1 MPIGYDD
8 SASEDCTVR
17 ARLLLLVY
25 VFDPPSSGM
34 PMITEMY
41 ADDFPLI
48 YARLVTRL
56 PKKPWLKRT
65 QSLKH
70 EIKAKPISTQ
80 LLIAENYI
88 AYGLTWFDA
97 GVGAMEIES
106 WEAVKAAMAFAIQ
119 VNSLCDAEA
128 QSGRSS
134 LAGRVAGAFN
144 NPTDLRAMV
153 LELHVAI
160 GLHRR
165 GLTVEWPEATPKSVD
180 TFDILASGG
189 GQDAFEVECKSFSSD
204 KGLRIPQK
212 EAMGFLAELLTSLS
226 PTLSHGAMV
235 GVSITVPK
243 RLPTA
248 TTELKDLRNKV
259 CAAIHNNA
267 VGGDGLF
274 SLEKL
279 SIEPFAPGEIKDQAH
294 LAELFSNHVQNHAGV
309 MESMRLIATTPKLAC
324 VLLTVASEEDHRTL
338 KAWEDSAKHA
348 IRKQMSGKRPGCL
361 VIRLEGMDS
370 NRMIAVCKVQPNLLS
385 VFSEELMTNDRHKHL
400 ACIAFISDSDWVE
413 TDEAPQVGQSCTY
426 VFNNPSGSYPNLG
439 LGSYFME

>member
-1 MPIGYDD
+1 
-8 SASEDCTVR
+8 
-17 ARLLLLVY
+17 
-25 VFDPPSSGM
+25 
-34 PMITEMY
+34 MITEMH
-41 ADDFPLI
+41 ADDFPSI
-48 YARLVTRL
+48 YARLVTRF

-65 QSLKH
+65 QSLNH
-70 EIKAKPISTQ
+70 EIKAKPISIQ
-80 LLIAENYI
+80 ILVAENRI
-88 AYGLTWFDA
+88 AYGLTWFEA
-97 GVGAMEIES
+97 GVGAKEIES

-128 QSGRSS
+128 QSGSSS

-144 NPTDLRAMV
+144 NPADLRAMV
-153 LELHVAI
+153 LELHAAI

-165 GLTVEWPEATPKSVD
+165 GLTVQWPEATLKSVD

-189 GQDAFEVECKSFSSD
+189 GHDAFEVECKSFSSD

-226 PTLSHGAMV
+226 PTLSRGAMV

-267 VGGDGLF
+267 SGVDGLF

-279 SIEPFAPGEIKDQAH
+279 SIEPFAPGEIKDQAR

-309 MESMRLIATTPKLAC
+309 MDSMRLIATTPKLAC
-324 VLLTVASEEDHRTL
+324 VLLTVASEEGHRTL
-338 KAWEDSAKHA
+338 KAWDDSAKHA

-361 VIRLEGMDS
+361 VIRLEGMAS
-370 NRMIAVCKVQPNLLS
+370 NMMKAICKVQPNLLS

-426 VFNNPSGSYPNLG
+426 VFNNPGGSYPNLG